1 MSTPDFHAILFGATS
16 AIATETARAMVAEKS
31 CRLLLVGRDA
41 SKLEAVAGDL
51 RTRGAQVE
59 IQTADFLSA
68 TTDWSGLIR
77 GFAGNGV
84 LDCILIAHGELT
96 DQARCL
102 TDGESFARTVAVNFT
117 SAAIIAAASA
127 EFLAGQVRGTLAVIG
142 SVAGDRG
149 RQSNFVYGS
158 TKAALDTFLEGLR
171 HRHAAH
177 GQLKIVTIKPG
188 LVDTPMTA
196 AMPKGPLFTPADK
209 AGRLVWNAIQ
219 SGKPLV
225 YVPGFWRFILLI
237 IRLLPRIVFYRSK
250 L

>member
-1 MSTPDFHAILFGATS
+1 MSTPDFHAIIFGATS

-31 CRLLLVGRDA
+31 CRLLLVGRD
-41 SKLEAVAGDL
+41 SLKLEAVAADL
-51 RTRGAQVE
+51 RTRGAVVE
-59 IQTADFLSA
+59 IQSADFLDPA
-68 TTDWSGLIR
+68 TDWSGLIR
-77 GFAGNGV
+77 RFAGESV

-96 DQARCL
+96 DQPRCL
-102 TDGESFARTVAVNFT
+102 VDGSAFARTVAVNFT
-117 SAAIIAAASA
+117 SSATIAAAAA
-127 EFLAGQVRGTLAVIG
+127 EFLAGQVRGTLAVIA

-171 HRHAAH
+171 HRHAGH

-196 AMPKGPLFTPADK
+196 DMPKGPLFTSADK
-209 AGRLVWNAIQ
+209 AGRLIWGAIK
-219 SGKPLV
+219 SGKPV
-225 YVPGFWRFILLI
+225 AYIPGFWRIILLI
-237 IRLLPRIVFYRSK
+237 IRCLPRFVFHRTK